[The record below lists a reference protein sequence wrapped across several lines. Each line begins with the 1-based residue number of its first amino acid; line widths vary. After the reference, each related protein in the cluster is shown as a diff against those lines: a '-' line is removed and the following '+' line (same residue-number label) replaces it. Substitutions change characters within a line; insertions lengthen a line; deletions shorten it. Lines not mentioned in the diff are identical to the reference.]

1 MIIALA
7 NKSITTNGFTS
18 WSVLVMISSVNDYTK
33 PLLNCV
39 GSLSLSNIITRAI
52 EMTGF
57 TIHQKSEFS
66 VVSHSQTAIFSF
78 ILGREKIG
86 SGTPPIEKAVLA
98 STAIGV
104 GDYWQWLLCNR

>member
-1 MIIALA
+1 MATRVPNPISFHYTSNESLL
-7 NKSITTNGFTS
+7 NKLSGSIKH
-18 WSVLVMISSVNDYTK
+18 VLVYTRTH
-33 PLLNCV
+33 L
-39 GSLSLSNIITRAI
+39 TRSDEYLVFRCGGI
-52 EMTGF
+52 
-57 TIHQKSEFS
+57 K
-66 VVSHSQTAIFSF
+66 VVSRSQTAIFSF

>member
-1 MIIALA
+1 MPFTALRCTV
-7 NKSITTNGFTS
+7 NR
-18 WSVLVMISSVNDYTK
+18 SVKFPGLQA
-33 PLLNCV
+33 L
-39 GSLSLSNIITRAI
+39 R
-52 EMTGF
+52 
-57 TIHQKSEFS
+57 
-66 VVSHSQTAIFSF
+66 VVSRSQTAIFSF

>member
-1 MIIALA
+1 MDAVVD
-7 NKSITTNGFTS
+7 SIEDCVDRPN
-18 WSVLVMISSVNDYTK
+18 LVS
-33 PLLNCV
+33 
-39 GSLSLSNIITRAI
+39 R
-52 EMTGF
+52 
-57 TIHQKSEFS
+57 
-66 VVSHSQTAIFSF
+66 SQTAIFSF

>member
-1 MIIALA
+1 MPLPC
-7 NKSITTNGFTS
+7 TTFG
-18 WSVLVMISSVNDYTK
+18 I
-33 PLLNCV
+33 NC
-39 GSLSLSNIITRAI
+39 GSL
-52 EMTGF
+52 
-57 TIHQKSEFS
+57 

-78 ILGREKIG
+78 ILDWEKIG

>member
-1 MIIALA
+1 MIP
-7 NKSITTNGFTS
+7 GE
-18 WSVLVMISSVNDYTK
+18 V
-33 PLLNCV
+33 
-39 GSLSLSNIITRAI
+39 
-52 EMTGF
+52 
-57 TIHQKSEFS
+57 H
-66 VVSHSQTAIFSF
+66 VVSRSQTAIFPF

>member
-1 MIIALA
+1 MCCNWPSSA
-7 NKSITTNGFTS
+7 
-18 WSVLVMISSVNDYTK
+18 SVFKRSGK
-33 PLLNCV
+33 
-39 GSLSLSNIITRAI
+39 AI
-52 EMTGF
+52 
-57 TIHQKSEFS
+57 
-66 VVSHSQTAIFSF
+66 VSHSQTAIFSF